1 MNPDLPKLLDLQSR
15 DQRIAELAGGLAE
28 LAAERA
34 ALDSALEAARTQLA
48 AAERHAADAR
58 KRRDDRE
65 QKLDGYRGQQEKRK
79 ERLEQERNPRVAAQL
94 MADLDLTRSIVADEE
109 AEWLRA
115 ADDASQRQHAV
126 EQAAA
131 RLAAMEEEQ
140 AVARGELDGRESEAR
155 AVHSA
160 AKTER
165 DTAAGEL
172 DRVLRTRYDRLR
184 NGRRRDVLV
193 KVAGGTCTAC
203 YTAIPRSRIGQLQA
217 DGILLDGCEMCGAIL
232 YVEEVVS

>member
-1 MNPDLPKLLDLQSR
+1 MHPDLPKLLDLQAR
-15 DQRIAELAGGLAE
+15 DQRIAELAVGLAA
-28 LAAERA
+28 LASERGALDA
-34 ALDSALEAARTQLA
+34 ALESARSQLA
-48 AAERHAADAR
+48 AAERHVADAR

-65 QKLDGYRGQQEKRK
+65 QKLEGYRGQQEKRK

-115 ADDASQRQHAV
+115 ADDASQRQQAA

-140 AVARGELDGRESEAR
+140 VAAREDLDARENEAR
-155 AVHSA
+155 SVHTA
-160 AKTER
+160 ARSER
-165 DTAAGEL
+165 DAAAGEL

-184 NGRRRDVLV
+184 NGRRPQVLV
-193 KVAGGTCTAC
+193 KVIGGTCTAC
-203 YTAIPRSRIGQLQA
+203 YTAIPRSRVGQLQA

-232 YVEEVVS
+232 YVEEASN

>member
-1 MNPDLPKLLDLQSR
+1 MHPDLPKLLDLQSR
-15 DQRIAELAGGLAE
+15 DQRIAELAGGLAA
-28 LAAERA
+28 LAEERGALDA
-34 ALDSALEAARTQLA
+34 ALETARTQLA

-58 KRRDDRE
+58 KRRDERE
-65 QKLDGYRGQQEKRK
+65 KKLEGYRSQQEKRK
-79 ERLEQERNPRVAAQL
+79 ERLEQERNPRIAAQL
-94 MADLDLTRSIVADEE
+94 MADLDLTRSIVAEE
-109 AEWLRA
+109 ESEWLRA
-115 ADDASQRQHAV
+115 ADDASQRQQAA

-131 RLAAMEEEQ
+131 RLAAMEAEQ
-140 AVARGELDGRESEAR
+140 GAAREELDGRENEAR
-155 AVHSA
+155 SVHA
-160 AKTER
+160 AARSER

-203 YTAIPRSRIGQLQA
+203 YTAIPRSRIGQLQT

-232 YVEEVVS
+232 YVEAAAS